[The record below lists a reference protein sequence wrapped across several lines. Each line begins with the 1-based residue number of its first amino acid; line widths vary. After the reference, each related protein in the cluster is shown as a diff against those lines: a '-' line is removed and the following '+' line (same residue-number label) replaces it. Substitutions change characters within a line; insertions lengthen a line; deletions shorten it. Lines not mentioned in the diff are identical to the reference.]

1 MSRGRSP
8 DSLLAFPLVPEF
20 PMHPKQTV
28 SVSFASAVAA
38 IALLGTPADAALIY
52 STTFDNFNNASLS
65 AAGQPVAWSGTGGSW
80 LTTGS
85 VNTGQ
90 TAFLVDSAPTGGSGK
105 AVRMT
110 TEKFNTGGRT
120 KGYLDL
126 SNSGKWAAA
135 SSGANAGMNVLRA
148 EVSIYVASGQAVNSS
163 YGIMIGD
170 TSFSYSCG
178 MMISNTGQVWTANN
192 GYALANRTNRTTAA
206 LDAWHNFRLDWN
218 TTTGQTQAYLNDALI
233 ADYTPT
239 NKAGVFAV
247 QLFTTTDNGGS
258 GSTTLN
264 GYGWADNFALNSV
277 PAPGAVAL
285 LGVAGLVGA
294 RRRR

>member
-1 MSRGRSP
+1 MKF
-8 DSLLAFPLVPEF
+8 SLAATAAAVIC
-20 PMHPKQTV
+20 
-28 SVSFASAVAA
+28 ASSQ
-38 IALLGTPADAALIY
+38 AALIY
-52 STTFDNFNNASLS
+52 ATNFDSYTSANLS
-65 AAGQPVAWSGTGGSW
+65 GQTAWIGTGGNW
-80 LTTGS
+80 ATTGS

-90 TAFLVDSAPTGGSGK
+90 TAFMVTSNPTGSGK
-105 AVRMT
+105 SVRMT

-135 SSGANAGMNVLRA
+135 STGANSATKVLRA
-148 EVSIYVASGQAVNSS
+148 EASIYVASGQTINSS

-178 MMISNTGQVWTANN
+178 MMISNSGQVWTANN
-192 GYALANRTNRTTAA
+192 GYALANRTNRVTAA
-206 LDAWHNFRLDWN
+206 LNTWHSFLIDWDTVSGN
-218 TTTGQTQAYLNDALI
+218 AKAYLNGTLI

-258 GSTTLN
+258 GSTSTN
-264 GYGWADNFALNSV
+264 GFGFADNFSVSSV
-277 PAPGAVAL
+277 PAPGAAAL
-285 LGVAGLVGA
+285 VGLAGLLA
-294 RRRR
+294 RRRRA

>member
-1 MSRGRSP
+1 MKFT
-8 DSLLAFPLVPEF
+8 LAATAAV
-20 PMHPKQTV
+20 V
-28 SVSFASAVAA
+28 ACASSQ
-38 IALLGTPADAALIY
+38 AALIY
-52 STTFDNFNNASLS
+52 ATNFDTYTNNANLS
-65 AAGQPVAWSGTGGSW
+65 GQTAWTGTGGNW
-80 LTTGS
+80 ATTGS

-90 TAFLVDSAPTGGSGK
+90 TAFYVTSNPSGSGRS
-105 AVRMT
+105 VRMT

-135 SSGANAGMNVLRA
+135 STGANSATKVLRA
-148 EVSIYVASGQAVNSS
+148 EVNIYVASGQTINSS

-192 GYALANRTNRTTAA
+192 GYAVANRTNRTTTA
-206 LDAWHNFRLDWN
+206 LDTWHNFLIFWDTVSGN
-218 TTTGQTQAYLNDALI
+218 ATAYLNGTLI

-258 GSTTLN
+258 GSTTAN
-264 GYGWADNFALNSV
+264 GFGFADNFSVSSV
-277 PAPGAVAL
+277 PAPGAAAL
-285 LGVAGLVGA
+285 VGLAGLMA
-294 RRRR
+294 RRRRA